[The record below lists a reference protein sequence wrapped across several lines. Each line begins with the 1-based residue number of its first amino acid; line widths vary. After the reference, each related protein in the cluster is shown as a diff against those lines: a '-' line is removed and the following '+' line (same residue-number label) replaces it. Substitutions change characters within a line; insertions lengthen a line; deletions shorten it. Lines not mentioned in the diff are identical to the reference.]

1 MPWNTMKSL
10 RSFVMPHLDK
20 LPTWFVKADE
30 RRAAYYTIQ
39 AREFRAEGFVEEGEK
54 AVAAKPVERLPE
66 IVNEVG
72 AEPYDSTESLTEP
85 MAEEDDLDS
94 MTKAE
99 LLDWALEH
107 GVDLPNN
114 DRKAEIF
121 AACKEI
127 EASL

>member
-1 MPWNTMKSL
+1 
-10 RSFVMPHLDK
+10 MPHLDK
-20 LPTWFVKADE
+20 LPTWFVKGDE
-30 RRAAYYTIQ
+30 RKAAYYTIQ
-39 AREFRAEGFVEEGEK
+39 ARELREEGFVEEGEK
-54 AVAAKPVERLPE
+54 AVAAKPIERLPE

-107 GVDLPNN
+107 GEDLPNN
-114 DRKAEIF
+114 DLKAEIL
-121 AACKEI
+121 AKCKEI
-127 EASL
+127 QSAL

>member
-1 MPWNTMKSL
+1 
-10 RSFVMPHLDK
+10 MPHLDK
-20 LPTWFVKADE
+20 LPTWFVKGDE

-39 AREFRAEGFVEEGEK
+39 AREFRVDGFVEEGEK
-54 AVAAKPVERLPE
+54 AVAAKPMERLPE

-72 AEPYDSTESLTEP
+72 SEPYDSTESLTEP
-85 MAEEDDLDS
+85 MAEENDLDS

-107 GVDLPNN
+107 GEDLPNN
-114 DRKAEIF
+114 DLKAEIL
-121 AACKEI
+121 AKCKEI

>member
-1 MPWNTMKSL
+1 MA
-10 RSFVMPHLDK
+10 HLKK
-20 LPTWFVKADE
+20 LPTYFVKGDK

-39 AREFRAEGFVEEGEK
+39 ARELRAAGYVEEGEK
-54 AVAAKPVERLPE
+54 AVAAKPMERQPE
-66 IVNEVG
+66 IVVEAG

-85 MAEEDDLDS
+85 MAEKEDLDS

-99 LLDWALEH
+99 LLDYALDH

-114 DRKAEIF
+114 DLKAEIL

-127 EASL
+127 QAKA

>member
-1 MPWNTMKSL
+1 
-10 RSFVMPHLDK
+10 MPHLDK
-20 LPTWFVKADE
+20 LPTWFVKGDE

-39 AREFRAEGFVEEGEK
+39 ARELRAEGFTEEGEK
-54 AVAAKPVERLPE
+54 AVAAKPLERLPE

-85 MAEEDDLDS
+85 MAEENDLDS

-99 LLDWALEH
+99 LLDWALENGH
-107 GVDLPNN
+107 DLPNN
-114 DRKAEIF
+114 DRKAQIL

>member
-1 MPWNTMKSL
+1 
-10 RSFVMPHLDK
+10 MPHLDK
-20 LPTWFVKADE
+20 LPTWFVKGDE

-39 AREFRAEGFVEEGEK
+39 ARELRADGFVEEGEK
-54 AVAAKPVERLPE
+54 AVAAKPLERLPE

-107 GVDLPNN
+107 GEDLPNN
-114 DRKAEIF
+114 NLKAEIL
-121 AACKEI
+121 AKCKEI
-127 EASL
+127 QSAL

>member
-1 MPWNTMKSL
+1 MA
-10 RSFVMPHLDK
+10 HLKK
-20 LPTWFVKADE
+20 LPTYFVKGDK

-39 AREFRAEGFVEEGEK
+39 ARELRAKGYVEEGGEK
-54 AVAAKPVERLPE
+54 AEPVNLLEKRQPE

-85 MAEEDDLDS
+85 MADEEDLDG

-99 LLDWALEH
+99 LLDYALER

-114 DRKAEIF
+114 NLKSEIL

-127 EASL
+127 QAKA

>member
-1 MPWNTMKSL
+1 
-10 RSFVMPHLDK
+10 MPHLDK
-20 LPTWFVKADE
+20 LPTWFVRGDE

-39 AREFRAEGFVEEGEK
+39 ARELKAAGYTEEGEK
-54 AVAAKPVERLPE
+54 AAPASQPKPLPE
-66 IVNEVG
+66 IVNEAG

-85 MAEEDDLDS
+85 VAETLET

-99 LLDWALEH
+99 LLDWALDH
-107 GVDLPNN
+107 GHDLPNN
-114 DRKAEIF
+114 DRKADIF

>member
-1 MPWNTMKSL
+1 
-10 RSFVMPHLDK
+10 MPHLDK
-20 LPTWFVKADE
+20 LPTWFVKGDK
-30 RRAAYYTIQ
+30 RKAAYYTIQ
-39 AREFRAEGFVEEGEK
+39 ARELRAEGFVEEGEK
-54 AVAAKPVERLPE
+54 AAPAKPLERLPE

-85 MAEEDDLDS
+85 MADEDDLDG

-107 GVDLPNN
+107 GEDLPNN
-114 DRKAEIF
+114 NLKAEIL

-127 EASL
+127 KDKL